1 MYAGAAELPKIYSRL
16 VGLVGAVIAVGGGI
30 VTCALIVQSRTQL
43 GENNAPVDH
52 WLSTSFD
59 FELTDSQ
66 RSELLAGKKRY
77 GQHRRPEANH
87 PRRQRARWSAHH
99 GR

>member
-43 GENNAPVDH
+43 GENNATVDH

-66 RSELLAGKKRY
+66 RSELLAGRKPIIRVANEHG
-77 GQHRRPEANH
+77 GQLIMVDEGGDLAPEV
-87 PRRQRARWSAHH
+87 
-99 GR
+99 